1 MLARRC
7 CKSEFLYVADSDAN
21 DTATLENSLQFL
33 IKSAINLP
41 CDLAISF
48 LGI

>member
-1 MLARRC
+1 M
-7 CKSEFLYVADSDAN
+7 ADSDAN
-21 DTATLENSLQFL
+21 SIATLDNCLQFL
-33 IKSAINLP
+33 IKLTINLP

>member
-1 MLARRC
+1 M
-7 CKSEFLYVADSDAN
+7 ADSDAN
-21 DTATLENSLQFL
+21 SIATLENSLQFL
-33 IKSAINLP
+33 IKLTINLP